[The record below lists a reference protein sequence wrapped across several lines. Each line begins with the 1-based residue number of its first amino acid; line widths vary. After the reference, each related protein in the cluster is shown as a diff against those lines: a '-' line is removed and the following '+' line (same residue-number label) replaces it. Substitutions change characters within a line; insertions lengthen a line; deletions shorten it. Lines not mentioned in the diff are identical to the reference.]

1 MARDVRIWFGGNS
14 LTAGVG
20 CPTPGRSRTGR
31 IMAKLKSHLGGSYNL
46 QPVMPP
52 GSGSVFGGSI
62 GQTLYGWLRYAKE
75 CQPHIVILNG
85 GENDQGSSQ
94 CATLGNSISATGTT
108 IKLGANHTPNV
119 YEVYDADAPGVHEW
133 FLAPQVAAGAVY
145 RHCIRGLA
153 GTTSRAWPA
162 NKPIHAD
169 VATKAYTGDA
179 DNPVGEPCWLR
190 RMRVLIR
197 EVVGIDPDRPHP
209 ITLVSGLW
217 FQKAGSVET
226 SLLQAMVQEE
236 FIKRGFRVAFCP
248 WLDPRDGYHS
258 AIWSDPLCKGPI
270 GVTKSEIPNT
280 ADDTTITLEPG
291 YYASAFDG
299 EGAAGEPAV
308 GDAVLLTKSPG
319 IPTYGQVE
327 GCIVKARPAVNQLTL
342 TRSKFGTSARVVNTD
357 GSPVYIGFL
366 SNACIAPTLDPNVLS
381 SATYSS
387 ISAVWD
393 GHPSPLGA
401 ELMAQAEV
409 EALLPL
415 IG

>member
-31 IMAKLKSHLGGSYNL
+31 IMAKLRSHLGGNYNL

-52 GSGSVFGGSI
+52 GSGSVFGGLI
-62 GQTLYGWLRYAKE
+62 GQTLYGWLRYARE
-75 CQPHIVILNG
+75 TQPHIVILNG

-108 IKLGANHTPNV
+108 IKLGDNHTPNV
-119 YEVYDADAPGVHEW
+119 YEVYDPDSPGVNEW
-133 FLAPQVAAGAVY
+133 FLAPQLASGAVY
-145 RHCIRGLA
+145 RHCMRGL
-153 GTTSRAWPA
+153 GRTKTRAWEA
-162 NKPIHAD
+162 DAPIHND
-169 VATKAYTGDA
+169 VATKGYTGDVGY
-179 DNPVGEPCWLR
+179 PVGEPCWLR

-197 EVVGIDPDRPHP
+197 EVVGFDPNRPHP

-217 FQKAGSVET
+217 FKAKGAVET
-226 SLLQAMVQEE
+226 SLLQTMVEEE
-236 FIKRGFRVAFCP
+236 FINEGFRVAFCP

-280 ADDTTITLEPG
+280 TDDTTITLEPG

-299 EGAAGEPAV
+299 EGASGEPAV
-308 GDAVLLTKSPG
+308 GDMVLLTKSTG
-319 IPTYGQVE
+319 RPTYNQVE
-327 GCIVKARPAVNQLTL
+327 GCIVKARPAANQLTL
-342 TRSKFGTSARVVNTD
+342 TRSKFGTSARVTSN
-357 GSPVYIGFL
+357 GSESVFIGFL
-366 SNACIAPTLDPNVLS
+366 SNACIAPTLDPNLLS
-381 SATYSS
+381 AATYPI

>member
-31 IMAKLKSHLGGSYNL
+31 IMAKLRSHLGGNYNL

-52 GSGSVFGGSI
+52 GSGSVFGGLI
-62 GQTLYGWLRYAKE
+62 GQTLYGWLRYARE
-75 CQPHIVILNG
+75 TQPHIVILNG
-85 GENDQGSSQ
+85 GENDQGASQ
-94 CATLGNSISATGTT
+94 CATLGNSISAAGTT

-119 YEVYDADAPGVHEW
+119 YEVYDAANPGIHEW
-133 FLAPQVAAGAVY
+133 FLAPQLGSGAVY
-145 RHCIRGLA
+145 RQCVRGLA
-153 GTTSRAWPA
+153 GTQTRAWEADMPLH
-162 NKPIHAD
+162 ND
-169 VATKAYTGDA
+169 VATKGYTGNVDY
-179 DNPVGEPCWLR
+179 PVGEPCWLR

-217 FQKAGSVET
+217 FKPAGSVET
-226 SLLQAMVQEE
+226 SLLQTMVQEE

-258 AIWSDPLCKGPI
+258 AIWSDPKCKGPI
-270 GVTKSEIPNT
+270 GVTKSALPDNS
-280 ADDTTITLEPG
+280 DDVTVTLEAG
-291 YYASAFDG
+291 YFASAFDG
-299 EGAAGEPAV
+299 DAALGV
-308 GDAVLLTKSPG
+308 GDMVLLTKSTG
-319 IPTYGQVE
+319 TPTYNQVE
-327 GCIVKARPAVNQLTL
+327 GCIVKARPAANQLTL
-342 TRSKFGTSARVVNTD
+342 TRQKFGTHARVVNTD
-357 GSPVYIGFL
+357 GSPVYIAFL
-366 SNACIAPTLDPNVLS
+366 SNACIAPTLDPYLLS
-381 SATYSS
+381 AATYPI

-415 IG
+415 IR

>member
-14 LTAGVG
+14 LTSGVG
-20 CPTPGRSRTGR
+20 QPTPGRSRTGR

-46 QPVMPP
+46 NPVMAP

-62 GQTLYGWLRYAKE
+62 GLTLYGWLAYARE

-85 GENDQGSSQ
+85 GENDQGATQ
-94 CATLGNSISATGTT
+94 CAALGNSMSPGGTT
-108 IKLGANHTPNV
+108 IMLGANHTPNL
-119 YEVYDADAPGVHEW
+119 YEVYDPDSPGVNEW
-133 FLAPQVAAGAVY
+133 FLAPRLASGAVY
-145 RHCIRGLA
+145 RHCMRGL
-153 GTTSRAWPA
+153 GRTKTRAWEA
-162 NKPIHAD
+162 DAPIHND
-169 VATKAYTGDA
+169 VATKGYTGDVGY
-179 DNPVGEPCWLR
+179 PVGEPCWLR

-197 EVVGIDPDRPHP
+197 EVVGFDPNRPHP

-217 FQKAGSVET
+217 FKPAGSVET
-226 SLLQAMVQEE
+226 SLLQTMVQEE
-236 FIKRGFRVAFCP
+236 FIKPGFRVAFCP
-248 WLDPRDGYHS
+248 WLDPRNDYTS
-258 AIWSDPLCKGPI
+258 AIWSDPYCKGPI
-270 GVTKSEIPNT
+270 GVTKTAMPNN
-280 ADDTTITLEPG
+280 ADDVTITLESG

-299 EGAAGEPAV
+299 DTALGV
-308 GDAVLLTKSPG
+308 GDMVLLTKSTGTPA
-319 IPTYGQVE
+319 YNQVE
-327 GCIVKARPAVNQLTL
+327 GCIVKARPAANQLTL
-342 TRSKFGTSARVVNTD
+342 TRQKFGTSARVVNTD
-357 GSPVYIGFL
+357 GSPVYIAFL

-415 IG
+415 IR

>member
-20 CPTPGRSRTGR
+20 QPTPGRSRTGR

-46 QPVMPP
+46 NPVMAP
-52 GSGSVFGGSI
+52 GSASVFGGSI
-62 GQTLYGWLRYAKE
+62 GQTLYGWLRYARE

-85 GENDQGSSQ
+85 GENDQGATQ
-94 CATLGNSISATGTT
+94 CAALGNSMSPGGTT
-108 IKLGANHTPNV
+108 IMLGANHTPNL
-119 YEVYDADAPGVHEW
+119 YEVYDPDSPGVNEW
-133 FLAPQVAAGAVY
+133 FLAPQRASGAVY
-145 RHCIRGLA
+145 RHCMRGL
-153 GTTSRAWPA
+153 GRTNTRAWEA
-162 NKPIHAD
+162 DAPIHND
-169 VATKAYTGDA
+169 VATKGYTGDVGY
-179 DNPVGEPCWLR
+179 PVGEPCWLR

-197 EVVGIDPDRPHP
+197 EVVGFDPNRPHP

-217 FQKAGSVET
+217 FQAKGAVET
-226 SLLQAMVQEE
+226 SLLQTMVEEE
-236 FIKRGFRVAFCP
+236 FINEGFRVAFCP
-248 WLDPRDGYHS
+248 WLDPRNDYTS
-258 AIWSDPLCKGPI
+258 AIWSDPYCKGPI
-270 GVTKSEIPNT
+270 GVTKT
-280 ADDTTITLEPG
+280 AMPDNANDVTITLESG

-299 EGAAGEPAV
+299 DTALGV
-308 GDAVLLTKSPG
+308 GDMVLLTKSTGVPA
-319 IPTYGQVE
+319 YNQVE
-327 GCIVKARPAVNQLTL
+327 GCIVKARPAANQLTL
-342 TRSKFGTSARVVNTD
+342 TRQKFGTSARVTSD
-357 GSPVYIGFL
+357 GSESVFIGFL

-381 SATYSS
+381 QATYPI

>member
-31 IMAKLKSHLGGSYNL
+31 IMAKLRSHLGGNYNL
-46 QPVMPP
+46 QPVMAP

-62 GQTLYGWLRYAKE
+62 GLTLYGWLAYARE

-85 GENDQGSSQ
+85 GENDQGATQ
-94 CATLGNSISATGTT
+94 CAALGNSMSPGGTT
-108 IKLGANHTPNV
+108 IMLGANHTPNL
-119 YEVYDADAPGVHEW
+119 YEVYDPDSPGVNEW
-133 FLAPQVAAGAVY
+133 FLAPRLASGAVY
-145 RHCIRGLA
+145 RHCMRGL
-153 GTTSRAWPA
+153 GRTKTRAWEA
-162 NKPIHAD
+162 DAPIHND
-169 VATKAYTGDA
+169 VATKGYTGDVGY
-179 DNPVGEPCWLR
+179 PVGEPCWLR

-197 EVVGIDPDRPHP
+197 EVVGFDPNRPHP

-217 FQKAGSVET
+217 FKPAGSVET
-226 SLLQAMVQEE
+226 SLLQTMVQEE
-236 FIKRGFRVAFCP
+236 FIKPGFRVAFCP
-248 WLDPRDGYHS
+248 WLDPRNDYTS
-258 AIWSDPLCKGPI
+258 AIWSDPYCKGPI
-270 GVTKSEIPNT
+270 GVTKTAMPNN
-280 ADDTTITLEPG
+280 ADDVTITLESG

-299 EGAAGEPAV
+299 DTALGV
-308 GDAVLLTKSPG
+308 GDMVLLTKSTGTPA
-319 IPTYGQVE
+319 YNQVE
-327 GCIVKARPAVNQLTL
+327 GCIVKARPAANQLTL
-342 TRSKFGTSARVVNTD
+342 TRQKFGTSARVTSN
-357 GSPVYIGFL
+357 GSERVFIGFL
-366 SNACIAPTLDPNVLS
+366 SNACIAPTLDPNLLS
-381 SATYSS
+381 SATYPI

>member
-20 CPTPGRSRTGR
+20 QPTPSRSRTGR
-31 IMAKLKSHLGGSYNL
+31 IMAKLKSHLGGNYNL
-46 QPVMPP
+46 QPVMSP

-62 GQTLYGWLRYAKE
+62 GQTLWGWMRVRE
-75 CQPHIVILNG
+75 TQPHIVVLNG
-85 GENDQGSSQ
+85 GENDQGASQ
-94 CATLGNSISATGTT
+94 CAALGNSISPGGTA
-108 IKLGANHTPNV
+108 IMLGANHGPNV
-119 YEVYDADAPGVHEW
+119 YEVYDPANPGLHEW
-133 FLAPQVAAGAVY
+133 FLAPVLGSGAVY
-145 RHCIRGLA
+145 RQCVRGLA
-153 GTTSRAWPA
+153 GTQTRAWEVDM
-162 NKPIHAD
+162 PIHNA
-169 VATKAYTGDA
+169 VATKGYTGDV
-179 DNPVGEPCWLR
+179 DYPVGEPCWLR

-226 SLLQAMVQEE
+226 SLLQTMVQEE
-236 FIKRGFRVAFCP
+236 FIKQGFRVGFCP

-258 AIWSDPLCKGPI
+258 AIWSDPKCKGPI
-270 GVTKSEIPNT
+270 GVTKSELLNNT
-280 ADDTTITLEPG
+280 DDVTITLEAG
-291 YYASAFDG
+291 YSASAFDG
-299 EGAAGEPAV
+299 DTALGV
-308 GDAVLLTKSPG
+308 GDMILLTKSTGTPS
-319 IPTYGQVE
+319 YNQVE
-327 GCIVKARPAVNQLTL
+327 GCIVKARPAANQLTL
-342 TRSKFGTSARVVNTD
+342 TRSKFGTSARITNPED
-357 GSPVYIGFL
+357 GSGTVYIGFL
-366 SNACIAPTLDPNVLS
+366 SNACIAPTLDPNVLTA
-381 SATYSS
+381 ATYPV